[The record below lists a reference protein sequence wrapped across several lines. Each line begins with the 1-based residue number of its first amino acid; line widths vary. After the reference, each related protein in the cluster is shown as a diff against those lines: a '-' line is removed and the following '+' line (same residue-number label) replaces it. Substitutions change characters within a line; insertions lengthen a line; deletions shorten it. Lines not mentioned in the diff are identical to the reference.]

1 MNFAGGWRTRLRC
14 EWMRDERRNARPEAA
29 TSGRA
34 ERESAWTGNN
44 SRNQHTTAGGGGQW
58 AISSFLLEG
67 RSNALHLAD
76 LVRLTGWP
84 ERDVRKAIQRERQ
97 RGSPIL
103 SDNRSG
109 YFLPDNEQERALCV
123 QSLRHRAHEILRAAA
138 CIERGG

>member
-1 MNFAGGWRTRLRC
+1 MNKRK
-14 EWMRDERRNARPEAA
+14 NARPEAA

-34 ERESAWTGNN
+34 KGESTRESGN
-44 SRNQHTTAGGGGQW
+44 SQNQHTTADDGGQV
-58 AISSFLLEG
+58 AVSSLLMEG

-103 SDNRSG
+103 SDNKSG
-109 YFLPDNEQERALCV
+109 YFLPGNEQERALCV
-123 QSLRHRAHEILRAAA
+123 RSLRHRAHEILRAAA

>member
-1 MNFAGGWRTRLRC
+1 MSRKEST
-14 EWMRDERRNARPEAA
+14 RPEAA

-34 ERESAWTGNN
+34 ERESHCGSGH
-44 SRNQHTTAGGGGQW
+44 SREQSTTAADGGQGVV
-58 AISSFLLEG
+58 SSLLMEG

-84 ERDVRKAIQRERQ
+84 ERDVRKAIQQERKQ
-97 RGSPIL
+97 GSPIL

-109 YFLPDNEQERALCV
+109 YFLPGNEQERALCV
-123 QSLRHRAHEILRAAA
+123 RSLRHRAHEILRAAA

>member
-1 MNFAGGWRTRLRC
+1 MCTKRK
-14 EWMRDERRNARPEAA
+14 NARPEAA

-34 ERESAWTGNN
+34 KGESTRQSGN
-44 SRNQHTTAGGGGQW
+44 SQNQHTTAADGGQGG
-58 AISSFLLEG
+58 ITSLLMEG

-109 YFLPDNEQERALCV
+109 YFLPQSEAEKVQFVCSMRCRA
-123 QSLRHRAHEILRAAA
+123 REILRAANA
-138 CIERGG
+138 VARVRVGEVE

>member
-1 MNFAGGWRTRLRC
+1 MNKRK
-14 EWMRDERRNARPEAA
+14 NARPEAA

-34 ERESAWTGNN
+34 KRESTRESNN
-44 SRNQHTTAGGGGQW
+44 SHNQFTTAADGGQG
-58 AISSFLLEG
+58 AVSSLLMEG

-103 SDNRSG
+103 SDNKSG
-109 YFLPDNEQERALCV
+109 YFLPGNEQERALCV
-123 QSLRHRAHEILRAAA
+123 RSLRHRAHEILRAAA

>member
-1 MNFAGGWRTRLRC
+1 MKKK
-14 EWMRDERRNARPEAA
+14 ENARPEAA

-34 ERESAWTGNN
+34 KGESTRESGN
-44 SRNQHTTAGGGGQW
+44 SQNQHTTAADGGQG
-58 AISSFLLEG
+58 AVSYLLMEG

-103 SDNRSG
+103 SDNKNG
-109 YFLPDNEQERALCV
+109 YFLPQSEVEKVQFVRSMRHRAKEILCAADAVERAL
-123 QSLRHRAHEILRAAA
+123 
-138 CIERGG
+138 

>member
-1 MNFAGGWRTRLRC
+1 
-14 EWMRDERRNARPEAA
+14 MRDERKNARPEAA

-34 ERESAWTGNN
+34 KRESAWTGGN
-44 SRNQHTTAGGGGQW
+44 SREQSTTAADGGQG
-58 AISSFLLEG
+58 AVSSLLMEG

-103 SDNRSG
+103 SDNKNG
-109 YFLPDNEQERALCV
+109 YFLPQSEAEKVQFVCSMRCRA
-123 QSLRHRAHEILRAAA
+123 REILRAANA
-138 CIERGG
+138 VARVRVGEVE

>member
-1 MNFAGGWRTRLRC
+1 MKKK
-14 EWMRDERRNARPEAA
+14 ENARPEAA

-34 ERESAWTGNN
+34 KGESTRESGN
-44 SRNQHTTAGGGGQW
+44 SQNQHTTAADGGQG
-58 AISSFLLEG
+58 AVSYLLMEG

-84 ERDVRKAIQRERQ
+84 ERDVRKAIQQERKQ
-97 RGSPIL
+97 GSPIL

-109 YFLPDNEQERALCV
+109 YFLLGNAQERALCV
-123 QSLRHRAHEILRAAA
+123 RSLRHRAHEILRAAA

>member
-1 MNFAGGWRTRLRC
+1 MNKRK
-14 EWMRDERRNARPEAA
+14 NARPEAA

-34 ERESAWTGNN
+34 KRESTQESNN
-44 SRNQHTTAGGGGQW
+44 SHNQFTTAADGGQEVV
-58 AISSFLLEG
+58 SSLLLKG

-103 SDNRSG
+103 SDNKSG
-109 YFLPDNEQERALCV
+109 YFLPGNEQERALCV
-123 QSLRHRAHEILRAAA
+123 RSLRHRAHEILRAAA

>member
-1 MNFAGGWRTRLRC
+1 MNKRKY
-14 EWMRDERRNARPEAA
+14 ARPEAA

-34 ERESAWTGNN
+34 KRESTRESNN
-44 SRNQHTTAGGGGQW
+44 SHNQFTTAADGGQW
-58 AISSFLLEG
+58 EISSLLLEG

-84 ERDVRKAIQRERQ
+84 ERDVRKAIQQERKQ
-97 RGSPIL
+97 GSPIL

-109 YFLPDNEQERALCV
+109 YFLSGNEQERALCV
-123 QSLRHRAHEILRAAA
+123 RSLRHRAHEILRAAA

>member
-1 MNFAGGWRTRLRC
+1 MKGTR
-14 EWMRDERRNARPEAA
+14 ENTRPEAA

-34 ERESAWTGNN
+34 KGESAWTGGN
-44 SRNQHTTAGGGGQW
+44 SRNQHTTAAGGGQGVV
-58 AISSFLLEG
+58 SSLLMEG

-76 LVRLTGWP
+76 LVRITGWP

-109 YFLPDNEQERALCV
+109 YFLPQSEAEKAQFVRSMRCRA
-123 QSLRHRAHEILRAAA
+123 REILRAANA
-138 CIERGG
+138 VAGVRLPSEREETNA